1 MKKYA
6 CRRCFAKFSNNIKF
20 HQHIQN
26 HHQKKFT
33 NEFAKI
39 TSSEIVLSI
48 IFFTSEAK
56 LAKRTSS
63 EFAKFTS
70 KSMIAMSTLF
80 ATFTS
85 NESTLMFASFIDRSK
100 TIFDNSFFLISFVTS
115 KQSISTSFA
124 TSRKSIFWVE
134 IVSRS
139 VIASKSS
146 RLSIFTSKMISI
158 CTKIASII
166 CSSIS
171 QTSNS
176 KHQKSYL
183 IIEDLFEM
191 FVEKLTKSNL
201 LHIKKRVFFSIVFSF
216 RQINIT
222 FYFRFVAINQ
232 SKSINQNSKISN
244 SKNFQQHT
252 FAKSNRVRF
261 TFFIL
266 NKWFEKSIVLLYK
279 TSIFFRLRIFE
290 ISSILSYKMS
300 NVSCFQSMIAFCKFS
315 TRLFVSSIIRVFS
328 SLFHVCRICCDI
340 FESNND
346 LHRHL
351 RAIHFDH
358 AVRHESEKHQA
369 FERNI
374 MTWKFL
380 ICWRRNKSF
389 SYFFSC
395 IINRFL
401 EEWSHV
407 LVTWHNEN
415 VVIFFRWWHL
425 LR

>member
-1 MKKYA
+1 MIMKKYA

-39 TSSEIVLSI
+39 TSSEIVLST

-56 LAKRTSS
+56 FAERTSS

-70 KSMIAMSTLF
+70 KSMIAMSTFF

-85 NESTLMFASFIDRSK
+85 NESTLMLVSSIDQSK
-100 TIFDNSFFLISFVTS
+100 TIFNNSLFLISFATS
-115 KQSISTSFA
+115 KQSIFTNFA

-134 IVSRS
+134 IVLRS

-146 RLSIFTSKMISI
+146 RLSVFTSKMIST

-166 CSSIS
+166 CSFIS

-191 FVEKLTKSNL
+191 FVEKFTKSNL

-216 RQINIT
+216 RQISIT
-222 FYFRFVAINQ
+222 FYFRFAAINQ
-232 SKSINQNSKISN
+232 SKSISQNSKISN

-252 FAKSNRVRF
+252 LAKSNRVKF
-261 TFFIL
+261 TFFIF
-266 NKWFEKSIVLLYK
+266 NKWSEKSIVLSYK
-279 TSIFFRLRIFE
+279 TSIFSRLRISE
-290 ISSILSYKMS
+290 ISSILLYKMS

-315 TRLFVSSIIRVFS
+315 IRLFVSFIIRVFS
-328 SLFHVCRICCDI
+328 NLFHVCRICCDI

-358 AVRHESEKHQA
+358 ASRHEFEK
-369 FERNI
+369 
-374 MTWKFL
+374 
-380 ICWRRNKSF
+380 
-389 SYFFSC
+389 Y
-395 IINRFL
+395 
-401 EEWSHV
+401 
-407 LVTWHNEN
+407 
-415 VVIFFRWWHL
+415 
-425 LR
+425 